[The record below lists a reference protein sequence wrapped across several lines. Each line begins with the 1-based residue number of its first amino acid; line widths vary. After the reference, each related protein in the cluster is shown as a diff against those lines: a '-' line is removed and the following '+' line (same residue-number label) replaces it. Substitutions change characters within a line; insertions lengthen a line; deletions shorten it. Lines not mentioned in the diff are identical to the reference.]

1 MACWVVPAIAAEF
14 WGVSIDH
21 VMGQVRD
28 GHVASKSEDGFLFV
42 DVAPESLPF
51 NAPQAGA
58 VAPPPPTF
66 ALVTREE
73 IEALGVEPESLVMTR
88 EEGGDGPTDADDAVE
103 VDPPEEDGATISVE
117 RPQWDRVR
125 AAVGR
130 TRRPP
135 LAA

>member
-28 GHVASKSEDGFLFV
+28 GHVESKSEDGFLFV

-51 NAPQAGA
+51 NAQPAA
-58 VAPPPPTF
+58 APPPPTY

-73 IEALGVEPESLVMTR
+73 IEALGVEPESLVMRR
-88 EEGGDGPTDADDAVE
+88 EEEADGPTDADDAVE
-103 VDPPEEDGATISVE
+103 EDPPDAETVVHADE
-117 RPQWDRVR
+117 RPDWHLVR
-125 AAVGR
+125 STVAR

-135 LAA
+135 MAA